1 LGLLLAAIGLVPAC
15 GHACGQEASGG
26 DGIATLHVY
35 ANLEQVPTLVLSA
48 GHLRTRIN
56 PDKLRLSLDSG
67 PLFKPTHVRLEG
79 DDPIALAILID
90 TSKPKNQYLPKLEEA
105 VAGLARSDLQAHDR
119 VSVYALDC
127 GLIQSADKMEPDA
140 AKLRLAVERAI
151 APAVDRAGPALG
163 KAALFKAALGKAK
176 PCDVSVPLWDALA
189 LVTRDLQTQPGR
201 RVLIAITDGMDAGS
215 RNQWPEVKRYAQIT
229 SVAVFGIVPDIDLG
243 VMTPIQLAAHGG
255 KIPTLDFVDKTPEP
269 PFNILC
275 EESGGVQMSA
285 SAKSLARQLSFA
297 TQLVRERYIVEYPRG
312 DRDTPGFHSLDVLL
326 PHSSAYIRPT
336 GIAVPVADAKV
347 LTDPNTLKADPAEAP
362 QMGKRRVLPQQ

>member
-1 LGLLLAAIGLVPAC
+1 MGLGALLLAAAVWGQDAPGGGSNGGVVP
-15 GHACGQEASGG
+15 
-26 DGIATLHVY
+26 TLHVY

-56 PDKLRLSLDSG
+56 PEKLRLSLDSG

-105 VAGLARSDLQAHDR
+105 VAGLAQGELRAHDR

-127 GLIQSADKMEPDA
+127 GLIQSASAIAPDA
-140 AKLRLAVERAI
+140 AKLRVAVERAI
-151 APAVDRAGPALG
+151 APAVDRARAMWH
-163 KAALFKAALGKAK
+163 KEK
-176 PCDVSVPLWDALA
+176 PCEVSVPLWDALA
-189 LVTRDLQTQPGR
+189 FVTRDLYAEPGR
-201 RVLIAITDGMDAGS
+201 RVLIAITDGVDAGS

-229 SVAVFGIVPDIDLG
+229 SVAVFGIVPEIDLG
-243 VMTPIQLAAHGG
+243 VLTAKQAVAVRRMDDAA
-255 KIPTLDFVDKTPEP
+255 PPSQPEP

-275 EESGGVQMSA
+275 ETSGGVEMTA
-285 SAKSLARQLSFA
+285 SAKSLARQLAFA

-312 DRDTPGFHSLDVLL
+312 DSDTPGFHSLDVTL
-326 PHSSAYIRPT
+326 PHSDAYIRPT

-347 LTDPNTLKADPAEAP
+347 LADPNTLKADPAEAP
-362 QMGKRRVLPQQ
+362 EMGKRKVLKAQ